1 MNWFVKNVFGGV
13 FTAPTVR
20 PETDDDETDQIARI
34 QSSGLC
40 NANATRDIFTSCNRK
55 A

>member
-13 FTAPTVR
+13 STAPTVH
-20 PETDDDETDQIARI
+20 PETDDDETDQIACI
-34 QSSGLC
+34 QSGLC
-40 NANATRDIFTSCNRK
+40 NANATIIDIFTSCNRK